1 MRRPLCLLLLLI
13 LSASVAVAGTILQV
27 GVKTGQLR
35 ATPMPFG
42 KIVATPHYGE
52 KVEEL
57 AVDGAWR
64 RVRYGKTEG
73 WMHNTLLSTKVAKLA
88 AGQEAVGG
96 TASSE
101 DLTLA
106 GKGFNAQVESA
117 YRKQNGGL
125 DYATIDRMEKQT
137 VTQKQM
143 SSFLADG
150 GLLPEGARP

>member
-1 MRRPLCLLLLLI
+1 MRRYLCLVVLLI
-13 LSASVAVAGTILQV
+13 LSASAAFAGKFLYV

-42 KIVATPHYGE
+42 RIVATPHYGD

-57 AVDGAWR
+57 AVDGAWL

-73 WMHNTLLSTKVAKLA
+73 WMHNTLLSAKVAKLA
-88 AGQEAVGG
+88 AGQETVSGN
-96 TASSE
+96 ASSE

-117 YRKQNGGL
+117 YRKKNGSL

-137 VTQKQM
+137 VTPKQM
-143 SSFLADG
+143 SSFLAEG
-150 GLLPEGARP
+150 GLLPEGEQP